1 MFDRR
6 FRLFVRLRSPGFD
19 PGNCLSCSQ
28 ATGAFMYDAIVV
40 GARISGA
47 SVALLLARLGHRV
60 LLVDRARFPSP
71 TSSSTNLIHPP
82 GVHRLREWG
91 VLDRLDGHS
100 IPRITRYR
108 LQSGPVGME
117 APLPAVDDVDYALS
131 PPRLALDEALVR
143 CAVDAGVE
151 LREETSVQEL
161 LRDEDGTVVGVRG
174 TTKGSG
180 RFSERASV
188 VIGADGKN
196 SKVAQLV
203 GAAKYRDQPVLS
215 KSLWTYWDG
224 LPQPSLVRTYR
235 KNRRHPFTWPTHDG
249 LTIVGV
255 AWPTEDFPSPG
266 SDEATDRTVVA
277 ALADVDPEFAEQV
290 RDTGRADRWL
300 TGSVPNFLRT
310 PAGPGWALVGDA
322 SATRDPIT
330 ASGIT
335 YAVTGGEIL
344 AEAVHEGLSGRIPM
358 ARALA
363 AYARRRDRLVIDH
376 YDYTRDYAR
385 IADHTPEERA
395 LIEAMSRSPWHARDM
410 IGLFATVVPPADF
423 YSRANFRALF
433 DYLDDENG
441 LPPKIRLLRWLLHG
455 VPGRPAAP
463 AGLADRLV
471 AASLGPMGDLMLRS
485 ARP

>member
-1 MFDRR
+1 
-6 FRLFVRLRSPGFD
+6 
-19 PGNCLSCSQ
+19 
-28 ATGAFMYDAIVV
+28 MYDAIVV

-47 SVALLLARLGHRV
+47 SVAMLLARLGHRV

-82 GVHRLREWG
+82 GVQRLQEWG
-91 VLDRLDGHS
+91 VLDRLSGHT
-100 IPRITRYR
+100 IPRITSYR

-117 APLPAVDDVDYALS
+117 ARLPRVKDVDYALS

-143 CAVDAGVE
+143 CAVDAGAE
-151 LREETSVQEL
+151 LREETSVQDL
-161 LRDEDGTVVGVRG
+161 LRDDDGTVVGVRG

-180 RFSERASV
+180 PFEERAAV

-203 GAAKYRDQPVLS
+203 SAAKYRDQPVLS

-266 SDEATDRTVVA
+266 SDEATDKAVTD
-277 ALADVDPEFAEQV
+277 ALADVDPEFAEQM
-290 RDTGRADRWL
+290 RDNRRADRWL
-300 TGSVPNFLRT
+300 TGAVPNFLRT
-310 PAGPGWALVGDA
+310 PAGPGWALAGDA
-322 SATRDPIT
+322 TATRDPIT

-335 YAVTGGEIL
+335 YAVLGAELLAAAVDKGLTGR
-344 AEAVHEGLSGRIPM
+344 VPM
-358 ARALA
+358 RRALA
-363 AYARRRDRLVIDH
+363 GYAREREQLVTGH
-376 YDYTRDYAR
+376 YDYTLDYAR
-385 IADHTPEERA
+385 IADHGPEERA
-395 LIEAMSRSPWHARDM
+395 LIEAMGRSPWHARDM
-410 IGLFATVVPPADF
+410 IGLFATVVPPCDF

-441 LPPKIRLLRWLLHG
+441 LPPKIRMLRWLLHG
-455 VPGRPAAP
+455 VPGLPAAP
-463 AGLADRLV
+463 ARLADRLV
-471 AASLGPMGDLMLRS
+471 AANLGPMGDLLLRS

>member
-1 MFDRR
+1 
-6 FRLFVRLRSPGFD
+6 
-19 PGNCLSCSQ
+19 
-28 ATGAFMYDAIVV
+28 MYDAIVV
-40 GARISGA
+40 GARISGS

-82 GVHRLREWG
+82 GVHRLRAWG
-91 VLDRLDGHS
+91 VLDRLSGHA
-100 IPRITRYR
+100 IPRITSYR

-117 APLPAVDDVDYALS
+117 APLPSVEDVNYALS

-143 CAVDAGVE
+143 CAVEAGVE

-161 LRDEDGTVVGVRG
+161 LRDDDGTVVGVSG
-174 TTKGSG
+174 TTKRSG

-203 GAAKYRDQPVLS
+203 AAAKYRDRPVLS
-215 KSLWTYWDG
+215 KSLWTYWEG
-224 LPQPSLVRTYR
+224 LPQPALVRTYR

-255 AWPTEDFPSPG
+255 AWPTNDFPSPG
-266 SDEATDRTVVA
+266 SDEATDRTVID
-277 ALADVDPEFAEQV
+277 ALADVDPEFAGQV
-290 RDTGRADRWL
+290 RDTERADRWL
-300 TGSVPNFLRT
+300 TGAVPNFLRT
-310 PAGPGWALVGDA
+310 PTGPGWALVGDA

-335 YAVTGGEIL
+335 YAVLGAELL
-344 AEAVHEGLSGRIPM
+344 ADAVSKGLSGQVRM
-358 ARALA
+358 DSALA
-363 AYARRRDRLVIDH
+363 AYAGERDRLVVDH
-376 YDYTRDYAR
+376 YDYTHDYAR

-395 LIEAMSRSPWHARDM
+395 LIEAMGRSPWHARDM

-433 DYLDDENG
+433 DYLNDENG
-441 LPPKIRLLRWLLHG
+441 LPPKVRLLRWLVHG
-455 VPGRPAAP
+455 LPGRPSAP

-471 AASLGPMGDLMLRS
+471 AAGLGPMGDLLLRS